1 MFNSRSARVLL
12 LSTAV
17 ATVTWGVGL
26 GAGAATKPT
35 AATVLAAVKTAMSH
49 ESGVHISV
57 TSSSAT
63 THAVATVDIGT
74 KGGTETYV
82 SGTSRVKIIV
92 TSTSAYLSGNAT
104 GLTSLVGLTSK
115 QQKLVGTKSIEMKSG
130 TSPYASFKSNLTT
143 SAFAAF
149 LPTTKSVTLSRDKA
163 GDYVLTWSSTA
174 TSTAPAV
181 KSTLTVSSGK
191 KALPL
196 KEVASAKTGG
206 GTTIFSKWGEKV
218 KTPTPPAS
226 STISYAVVSKA

>member
-1 MFNSRSARVLL
+1 MSSYRSSRPLL
-12 LSTAV
+12 LSLAV
-17 ATVTWGVGL
+17 MTVTLGFGL

-35 AATVLAAVKTAMSH
+35 AASVISAVKAAMSR

-63 THAVATVDIGT
+63 THSVATVDIGT

-82 SGTSRVKIIV
+82 SGTSRVRIVV

-104 GLTSLVGLTSK
+104 GLTSLVGLTAK
-115 QQKLVGTKSIEMKSG
+115 QQKLVGTKAIEMKVG

-163 GDYVLTWSSTA
+163 NDYVLTWSTTA
-174 TSTAPAV
+174 TSTAPGV
-181 KSTLTVSSGK
+181 KSTLTISSGK
-191 KALPL
+191 KALPI
-196 KEVASAKTGG
+196 KEVASTKTGG
-206 GTTIFSKWGEKV
+206 GTTIFSKWGESV
-218 KTPTPPAS
+218 KTPTPS
-226 STISYAVVSKA
+226 STIPYATVSKA

>member
-1 MFNSRSARVLL
+1 MFNYRSARTVLL
-12 LSTAV
+12 SLAVTAV
-17 ATVTWGVGL
+17 ALGAGV

-35 AATVLAAVKTAMSH
+35 ASSVLAAVRSAMSR

-63 THAVATVDIGT
+63 THSVATVDIGA

-82 SGTSRVKIIV
+82 SGTSSVKIVV
-92 TSTSAYLSGNAT
+92 TPTSAYLSGNAT
-104 GLTSLVGLTSK
+104 GLTKLVGLTSK
-115 QQKLVGTKSIEMKSG
+115 QQKLVGTKAIEMKVG

-149 LPTTKSVTLSRDKA
+149 LPTTKSISLSRDKA
-163 GDYVLTWSSTA
+163 NNFVLTWSTTA

-181 KSTLTVSSGK
+181 KSTLTISSCK
-191 KALPL
+191 KALPI

-206 GTTIFSKWGEKV
+206 GTTIFSKWGESV
-218 KTPTPPAS
+218 KTPVPS
-226 STISYAVVSKA
+226 STIPYATVSKA